1 MNWET
6 VKISSKSRGKTS
18 AYASVGFG
26 RISLSYGA
34 CALVEDFPKYK
45 YAQILRARKDGKLCI
60 GIRLLVE
67 SAENTIRISKR
78 KIKGEL
84 IEYSGSIDS
93 KPLVEELFG
102 IEGAQNKATRHS
114 VVLDDTEKNILVI
127 YGEYWR
133 KHNYSGRKRHVGVIL
148 NDKWR
153 VISCSSMT
161 SDGKKRPT
169 YTLENIDTGR
179 QIEVSPRAI
188 FDIEAGVTTVDNVL
202 AFRYWGRKEW
212 MSYMT
217 TEKAKQKRES
227 KKKDWMFD

>member
-6 VKISSKSRGKTS
+6 IKISSKSRGKTS

-34 CALVEDFPKYK
+34 CALVDDFPKYK

-60 GIRLLVE
+60 GIRLLEE

-114 VVLDDTEKNILVI
+114 VVLDDSEKNILVI
-127 YGEYWR
+127 YGEY
-133 KHNYSGRKRHVGVIL
+133 
-148 NDKWR
+148 
-153 VISCSSMT
+153 
-161 SDGKKRPT
+161 
-169 YTLENIDTGR
+169 
-179 QIEVSPRAI
+179 
-188 FDIEAGVTTVDNVL
+188 
-202 AFRYWGRKEW
+202 
-212 MSYMT
+212 
-217 TEKAKQKRES
+217 
-227 KKKDWMFD
+227 